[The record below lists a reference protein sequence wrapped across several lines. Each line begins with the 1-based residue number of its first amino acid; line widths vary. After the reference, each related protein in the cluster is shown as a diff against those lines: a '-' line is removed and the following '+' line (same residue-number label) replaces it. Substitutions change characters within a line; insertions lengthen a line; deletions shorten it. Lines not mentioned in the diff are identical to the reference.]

1 MQLTEEQRCLL
12 WLSTAEIA
20 ADRVR
25 RMMEERGSA
34 RALWEDYSAGIAI
47 TGNAEANHILNRY
60 HSEIAMDTLCE
71 RIEKKDVLPLFQGDA
86 AYPAML
92 GCINDPPYVLYG
104 MGDVAVLNRPS
115 IAVVGTRY
123 PSAYGRNMAR
133 AIAFGLCEAGACVV
147 SGMARG
153 IDGCAHEGAI
163 DAKGPTVAVLGS
175 GVNVP
180 YPLENIGIYR
190 KIADG
195 LGCVVSEFPLD
206 STPQTY
212 HFPHRNRVISGLSHA
227 VVFVEGRVKSGG
239 MITVR
244 TALDQ
249 GRDVFA
255 VPGCVGQS
263 VSEGPHTIIREGAR
277 LVTSAEDVLL
287 DLGIEPKSDL
297 TADKGVLQP
306 VGDTPAQKA
315 ILKVLLREPTGMDG
329 LCLETGL
336 SADDMMAEL
345 SVMEIM
351 GQIRRESGN
360 IFAVAIRATRTE

>member
-1 MQLTEEQRCLL
+1 MRFTEEQRCLL
-12 WLSTAEIA
+12 WLSAAELA
-20 ADRVR
+20 ADRVQ
-25 RMMEERGSA
+25 RMLVERGSA
-34 RALWEDYSAGIAI
+34 TALWEDYSAGIAI
-47 TGNAEANHILNRY
+47 TGNVEANRILNRY

-71 RIEKKDVLPLFQGDA
+71 RIEKKGVTALFQGDA

-92 GCINDPPYVLYG
+92 GCIDDSPYVLYG

-115 IAVVGTRY
+115 VAVVGTRY

-133 AIAFGLCEAGACVV
+133 AMAFGLCEAGACVV

-180 YPLENIGIYR
+180 YPLDNIGMYR
-190 KIADG
+190 KIVEG
-195 LGCVVSEFPLD
+195 MGCVVSEFPLD

-212 HFPHRNRVISGLSHA
+212 HFPHRNRIISGLSHA

-287 DLGIEPKSDL
+287 DLGIEPKLDL
-297 TADKGVLQP
+297 TVEKRDLP
-306 VGDTPAQKA
+306 PMGDTPAQRT
-315 ILKVLLREPTGMDG
+315 ILKILLREPTGMDG
-329 LCLETGL
+329 LCAETGF
-336 SADDMMAEL
+336 SADEMMAEL

-360 IFAVAIRATRTE
+360 IFAIAIRATRTE